1 MSSEENLQQN
11 DKLCEEKKETQN
23 IETFTKEEENE
34 LIEQIKFY
42 DNVMQEESSQNSDE
56 TSEVYI
62 YIIISSY
69 IISVYSYIGLM

>member
-1 MSSEENLQQN
+1 
-11 DKLCEEKKETQN
+11 
-23 IETFTKEEENE
+23 
-34 LIEQIKFY
+34 
-42 DNVMQEESSQNSDE
+42 MQEESSQNSEE